1 MATETQTHHSERGHS
16 TRSDPDTNGLDEIAH
31 FDESDAPE
39 WSLPREWFIEGR
51 YQLDW
56 ESI

>member
-1 MATETQTHHSERGHS
+1 MQMSKNKEFNPYF
-16 TRSDPDTNGLDEIAH
+16 DGLSVVADY
-31 FDESDAPE
+31 DYSDAPE

-51 YQLDW
+51 YDLEH

>member
-1 MATETQTHHSERGHS
+1 MEIKTQIHHSEHGHS
-16 TRSDPDTNGLDEIAH
+16 TKNQPEINGLDEVAQ

-51 YQLDW
+51 YQLEW

>member
-1 MATETQTHHSERGHS
+1 VQEDNDSV
-16 TRSDPDTNGLDEIAH
+16 PNGLEEISN

-56 ESI
+56 EEI